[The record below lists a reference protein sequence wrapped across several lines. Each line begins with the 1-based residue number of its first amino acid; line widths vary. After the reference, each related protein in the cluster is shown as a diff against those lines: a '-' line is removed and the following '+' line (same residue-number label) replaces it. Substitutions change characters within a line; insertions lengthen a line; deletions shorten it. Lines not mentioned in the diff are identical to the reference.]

1 MKALFLVLLL
11 IVAAGVAGAQQR
23 RPPESDKATDRGG
36 DKPPDCVATMG
47 ALPKD
52 WAGEVYASDGVTLGG
67 SGLKPVLR
75 LWGVQAGELR
85 DRQSGQETRAGM
97 RARAA
102 VEDMLDK
109 GQHKVKCRILR
120 WDRECRAIAQCT
132 VEATPTPI
140 DLGGYLI
147 ASGLAYGFHL
157 EEVLPWEPR
166 AGQRYAGAE
175 TEARKAGRGL
185 WPAWLGEK

>member
-1 MKALFLVLLL
+1 MKALLLACL
-11 IVAAGVAGAQQR
+11 LGIAANAADAQQR
-23 RPPESDKATDRGG
+23 RPSEPDRTA
-36 DKPPDCVATMG
+36 DKPADCAASMG

-52 WAGEVYASDGVTLGG
+52 WSGEAYAIDGVTLGG
-67 SGLKPVLR
+67 AGLKPPLR

-85 DRQSGQETRAGM
+85 DRQSGQETVAGM

-109 GQHKVKCRILR
+109 GSHKVKCRTTR
-120 WDRECRAIAQCT
+120 WDRECRAVAQCM
-132 VEATPTPI
+132 VDSSPAPI

-166 AGQRYAGAE
+166 ASQRYAGAE
-175 TEARKAGRGL
+175 AEARKASRGL
-185 WPAWLGEK
+185 WPVWLAEK

>member
-1 MKALFLVLLL
+1 MRILSLTLLL
-11 IVAAGVAGAQQR
+11 VSAAGVADAQQR
-23 RPPESDKATDRGG
+23 RPPESDKSTDR
-36 DKPPDCVATMG
+36 PPDCAVATG
-47 ALPKD
+47 ALPKE
-52 WAGEVYASDGVTLGG
+52 WAGEAYAIDGVTLAGT
-67 SGLKPVLR
+67 GLKPPLR

-85 DRQSGQETRAGM
+85 DRQSGQETVTGM

-102 VEDMLDK
+102 LEDMLDK
-109 GQHKVKCRILR
+109 GNHKVKCRIAR
-120 WDRECRAIAQCT
+120 WDRECRIVAQCL
-132 VEATPTPI
+132 VEATPAPI

-157 EEVLPWEPR
+157 EEALPWEPR